1 MADKIGVLGEATT
14 ASAATTTVYTVPSAK
29 AAKVKIMWSG
39 RSDAS
44 NADGDLTIT
53 VNAIAVAIILN
64 MTADRYLHSNS
75 TLMVNPETAA
85 APTGATALLTV
96 APAPFE
102 YYLSAGDTVTY
113 TVGTRTMQALNVQV
127 VGTEI
132 DV

>member
-1 MADKIGVLGEATT
+1 MTDKIGVLGEATT
-14 ASAATTTVYTVPSAK
+14 ATAATTTVYTVPAGK

-53 VNAIAVAIILN
+53 VNGIAVAIVLN
-64 MTADRYLHSNS
+64 MTADRYVHSNS

-102 YYLSAGDTVTY
+102 YYLSAADTVTY
-113 TVGTRTMQALNVQV
+113 TVATRTMQALNVQV

>member
-132 DV
+132 DG